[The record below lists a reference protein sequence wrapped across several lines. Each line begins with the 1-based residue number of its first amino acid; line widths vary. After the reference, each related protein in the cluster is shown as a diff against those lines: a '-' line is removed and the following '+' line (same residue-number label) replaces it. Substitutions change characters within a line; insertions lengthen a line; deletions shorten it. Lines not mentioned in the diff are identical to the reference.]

1 MLTILNRIL
10 KFLADNWFNPVTVD
24 STVPLNVTVNGTV
37 DIDDSTPVSVNVNA
51 PIVIDDST
59 AVNVNVTN
67 PVTIDDSTPVK
78 VEVTTPITASLK
90 LPLDAAGSLRT
101 SSKAITGIY
110 TQRHILDSAIER
122 VTSNAT
128 IVHAQ
133 DYAAAEMTVTGANGY
148 AICKT
153 YQNHPYIVGK
163 STLYEM
169 TSINMQI
176 ETGVV
181 KRLGAWLSNKV
192 APFNSNQIGF
202 YFEAD
207 GSTVNN
213 YKVVITN
220 DTVITASIP
229 RAQWYDKL
237 DGTGPSGKTV
247 NFENFTIFRTDFLWL
262 GGKGLLMEV
271 CIDNEFI
278 PFVSYA
284 HSNNVKGLIFKTPM
298 LPIRAEIRAAANF
311 TVPRTMYFTCAT
323 HSIEGVVSLI
333 GRTGTVRTPLIAPI
347 TMANAN
353 TKYVAFA
360 FRQADTYDDAI
371 IDFLDA
377 SLLITGNDDMGVEW
391 ILNPTIANANL
402 LVWTLAPNTDN
413 LQFANGLATNT
424 VTGGIPLFGTNQ
436 RQSTSIISIVDNL
449 RRIGK
454 QLNGTSEVIALVLT
468 PATSS
473 ATAIATVNYFE
484 L

>member
-24 STVPLNVTVNGTV
+24 STVPLNVAVNGTV
-37 DIDDSTPVSVNVNA
+37 DIDDAV
-51 PIVIDDST
+51 PIDI
-59 AVNVNVTN
+59 NVTN
-67 PVTIDDSTPVK
+67 PVTVDDSTPIDVN
-78 VEVTTPITASLK
+78 VTSPITATLK

-101 SSKAITGIY
+101 SNKNITGIY
-110 TQRHILDSAIER
+110 TQRHILDPAIER

-128 IVHAQ
+128 IVHSP
-133 DYAAAEMTVTGANGY
+133 DYAAAEMTVTAAGGY

-192 APFNSNQIGF
+192 APFDSNKIGF

-207 GSTVNN
+207 GSVVND

-220 DTVITASIP
+220 DTVVTASIP
-229 RAQWYDKL
+229 RAQWFDKL

-284 HSNNVKGLIFKTPM
+284 HSNNVKNLIFKTPM

-323 HSIEGVVSLI
+323 HAIEGIVDLR
-333 GRTGTVRTPLIAPI
+333 GRTGTVRTPLTTPI
-347 TMANAN
+347 TMALAN
-353 TKYVAFA
+353 TKYLAVA
-360 FRQADTYDDAI
+360 FRQADLYDDAI

-377 SLLITGNDDMGVEW
+377 SLVITGNDDMGIEW
-391 ILNPTIANANL
+391 ILNPTIASAGS
-402 LVWTLAPNTDN
+402 LVWALAPNTDN
-413 LQFANGLATNT
+413 LQFAHGLAANV
-424 VTGGIPLFGTNQ
+424 VTGGIPLFGTIQ
-436 RQSTSIISIVDNL
+436 RQATSIISIVDNL

-468 PATSS
+468 PASTA
-473 ATAIATVNYFE
+473 ATAFATVNYFE